1 MLTEHRPNLLADL
14 VALPL
19 GLCRGEALTLSTGL
33 TLPTT
38 LTLSTGLALPTT
50 LTLSTGLALPLSCLG
65 HLASPASDT
74 SRGACA
80 VLQLP
85 GLPLVGAH
93 ELSLLVG

>member
-33 TLPTT
+33 T
-38 LTLSTGLALPTT
+38 LPTT